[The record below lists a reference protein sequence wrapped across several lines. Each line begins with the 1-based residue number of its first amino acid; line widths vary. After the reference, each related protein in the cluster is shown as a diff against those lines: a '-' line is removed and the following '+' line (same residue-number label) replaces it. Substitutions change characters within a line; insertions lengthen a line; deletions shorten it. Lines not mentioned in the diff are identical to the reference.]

1 MAQVLSCEF
10 CQISKNTFF
19 TEHLLNQ
26 ATASKST
33 GTHWIALN
41 VNGNNETYF
50 DRFGLEHLPKETKT
64 VTGNKNIITCIYR
77 IQTYDSIMRGY
88 FIRFI
93 DFMLEGKRLLDYTNL
108 FSANEYEKNH
118 IIVLKYFH

>member
-1 MAQVLSCEF
+1 M
-10 CQISKNTFF
+10 
-19 TEHLLNQ
+19 
-26 ATASKST
+26 
-33 GTHWIALN
+33 
-41 VNGNNETYF
+41 NGNNETYF

-64 VTGNKNIITCIYR
+64 VTGNKNIITYIYR